1 MRQLPVGGEHYNANA
16 ASDPCLRAV
25 LAAGLYPNVVRVVPP
40 EAAPSSRPHY
50 AGRARAPQIE
60 GPSGLAVA
68 VHPSSIN
75 ASGGDLRSRWL
86 VYYEKV
92 RTSQVFVRD
101 STMVTPYPLLLFGG
115 ELKVQHAQQTIAVD
129 GWIEFSAPPRVAVL
143 FKQLRAE
150 LDKLLLAKIETPE
163 LDLPLTG
170 RTIGTIVELLQQE
183 VHHRDG

>member
-1 MRQLPVGGEHYNANA
+1 
-16 ASDPCLRAV
+16 
-25 LAAGLYPNVVRVVPP
+25 
-40 EAAPSSRPHY
+40 
-50 AGRARAPQIE
+50 
-60 GPSGLAVA
+60 
-68 VHPSSIN
+68 
-75 ASGGDLRSRWL
+75 
-86 VYYEKV
+86 
-92 RTSQVFVRD
+92 
-101 STMVTPYPLLLFGG
+101 MVTPYPLLLFGG